1 MWATAMAILLAASA
15 GANVLENGGFETG
28 LAGWITSHSWYEK
41 PPGAGLSEAR
51 VAEGEGPDGSAAL
64 KLIGGGKRGLAMV
77 VKPAYPGRYRFS
89 GWIKC
94 ENIAV
99 GQAGVLAEWITAEG
113 KWISGEWAVHV
124 TGTADWQRFEA
135 ELEAPPGTRQI
146 HLDLLTTEPNE
157 GTVWFD
163 DIAMERVA
171 GAGPAPNPPVLRIE
185 AAAGADGGLKLSWD
199 KEAIGPAAVWLFVY
213 CDRQPLQEWRNVA
226 PQAVLDAEKS
236 EGFLWSLA
244 NGQRYYVA
252 ARAVDADGRASEMG
266 PQAEATPQ
274 DNQAPRPGIAEARR
288 LADGR
293 VEVLWWPHPLDD
305 DVRRVAVCVP
315 DGNGLLVIEESAAE
329 PAADGPFYCVQ
340 PTCKFAITVPAGTE
354 QVGVRCADDRG
365 NWGEVQWLDILPAV
379 GQADLG
385 ERCALWAAP
394 ATQNVPRDARPP
406 AASKTPRLELMRGQ
420 AKGFQVVVRPAADL
434 HAARAA
440 ITEALVSED
449 GRNQIDPRWLAWH
462 FVNYVELQA
471 NSIHTQGEER
481 VWDAPAEFP
490 DELSDDLARDLP
502 AGRAQ
507 PIYIRVTAPR
517 DAKPGVYRGRGWL
530 ECAEG
535 RKPFD
540 IEVRVWP
547 VAFPEKP
554 RLKFVYWFGWNEVCK
569 RFGVDERSEDGW
581 RALRQIARLMKAHH
595 QNGVVVP
602 WSLVK
607 TWRRADGTL
616 LHDFS
621 DFDRYVETFRS
632 ESVDAIFCLS
642 HFGARTTGEWGCPTM
657 SSHRH
662 VVRRL
667 DSGEEE
673 TMDAV
678 DLLPA
683 LQGHIEHLGLTDRF
697 AVHVADEP
705 IPVNEASYRE
715 LSERVRQAAPKL
727 RRIDAIH
734 VPDLRGALEI
744 WCPQLN
750 YFEQWLEGYR
760 QAQQEGYEIWFY
772 VAWVPQWKYPNRM
785 IDGPAIKPRI
795 LHWLNAI
802 YDTSGYLHW
811 ALNWWSIP
819 LTSLDSPGDQYITWP
834 SKRWIANSSLRYEAE
849 REGLEDCELMF
860 MLRDKLVAAG
870 LTRDQ
875 AQRRVESIARK
886 AVQGIQ
892 DYTRSWDDL
901 EQVRLEML
909 RTLAGE

>member
-1 MWATAMAILLAASA
+1 MWAIVLAVTLAGSA
-15 GANVLENGGFETG
+15 GANMIENGGFENG
-28 LAGWITSHSWYEK
+28 LQGWWTSHSWYEK
-41 PPGAGLSEAR
+41 PPGAGLSEAK
-51 VAEGEGPDGSAAL
+51 VAEGEGRDGSAAL
-64 KLIGGGKRGLAMV
+64 KLIGGGKRGLAMA
-77 VKPAYPGRYRFS
+77 VKPAYPGRYHFS

-94 ENIAV
+94 ENIAA
-99 GQAGVLAEWITAEG
+99 GQAGVLAEWIAGDG
-113 KWISGEWAVHV
+113 KWLRGDWAVQV

-135 ELEAPPGTRQI
+135 DLEAPPGTRRV

-157 GTVWFD
+157 GIVWFD
-163 DIAMERVA
+163 DILMERVP
-171 GAGPAPNPPVLRIE
+171 GTYPPPRAPEIRAE
-185 AAAGADGGLKLSWD
+185 SAAGTDGSLKLSWD
-199 KEAIGPAAVWLFVY
+199 KEALGPNVIWLFIY
-213 CDRQPLQEWRNVA
+213 CDRQPLRNWQNLTPKA
-226 PQAVLDAEKS
+226 ILDADKG
-236 EGFLWSLA
+236 EGFLWALT
-244 NGQRYYVA
+244 NGQRYHVA

-266 PQAEATPQ
+266 AEVQATPQ
-274 DNQAPRPGIAEARR
+274 DTQGPRPGFGEARR
-288 LADGR
+288 LASGKI
-293 VEVLWWPHPLDD
+293 EVLWWPHPLDD
-305 DVRRVAVCVP
+305 DLSRVAVCLRRERELQV
-315 DGNGLLVIEESAAE
+315 LEESSVAARRE
-329 PAADGPFYCVQ
+329 APFYCTQ
-340 PTCKFAITVPAGTE
+340 PLRRFEVTVPAGTD
-354 QVGVRCADDRG
+354 QIGVRCLDKNG
-365 NWGEVQWLDILPAV
+365 NWGNVQWLSILPAV
-379 GQADLG
+379 GQGNLG
-385 ERCALWAAP
+385 ERCALWAVP
-394 ATQNVPRDARPP
+394 ATQNVPRNAQPTGAGR
-406 AASKTPRLELMRGQ
+406 TPRLELMRGQ
-420 AKGFQVVVRPAADL
+420 AKGFQVVVRPAIDL
-434 HAARAA
+434 HAARVVV
-440 ITEALVSED
+440 TEPLVAED
-449 GRNQIDPRWLAWH
+449 GRSQIDPRWIAWH
-462 FVNYVELQA
+462 FVDYVELQA
-471 NSIHTQGEER
+471 NSIYTQGEER

-490 DELSDDLARDLP
+490 DELSDDLSRDLP

-517 DAKPGVYRGRGWL
+517 GAKPGIYRGRGWL

-547 VAFPEKP
+547 VDLPEKP

-569 RFGVDERSEDGW
+569 QFGVEERSGDGW
-581 RALRQIARLMKAHH
+581 RALQQIARLMRAHH

-621 DFDRYVETFRS
+621 DFDRYVRTFQA
-632 ESVDAIFCLS
+632 EGVDAIFCLG
-642 HFGARTTGEWGCPTM
+642 HFGARTTGEWECPTM

-662 VVRRL
+662 VLRRL
-667 DSGEEE
+667 DTGEEE
-673 TMDAV
+673 TIDAV

-683 LQGHIEHLGLTDRF
+683 IQDHIESLGLTERF

-705 IPVNEASYRE
+705 IPANLASYRE
-715 LSERVRQAAPKL
+715 LSERVHQAAPKL

-734 VPDLRGALEI
+734 VPDLRNALEI

-819 LTSLDSPGDQYITWP
+819 LTSLNSPGDQYITWP

-860 MLRDKLVAAG
+860 MLRDHFMGAG

-875 AQRRVESIARK
+875 AQHRVESIARK
-886 AVQGIQ
+886 VVRSIQ
-892 DYTRSWDDL
+892 DYTRSWEEL
-901 EQVRLEML
+901 EQTRVEML
-909 RTLAGE
+909 RILARD